1 MKTRTAIL
9 VSIAVLLGAPYASAQ
24 SFLGKLK
31 KTVKNA
37 VKQEVND
44 KVTDK
49 TTKVVKTTTGKS
61 TSATSS
67 KADTK
72 TRSTG
77 STSSSLPADH
87 TALFAPIGQAV
98 DSKYGTKTVKAER
111 PPKDETKQPDW
122 NDARISVYELDNK
135 SLVEEYLLLD
145 ECLNNKYFR
154 ATSPA
159 SARYSAV
166 LDELSQRTKALEKMV
181 DYYNEASDY
190 EADGDT
196 GFAKENYKLL
206 AGILK
211 GRPYKTLIRSSVAPF
226 FTSERELIKKD
237 VATYFNAHGGY
248 ENAHKAKFT
257 VLKQ

>member
-9 VSIAVLLGAPYASAQ
+9 VSIAVLLGVPDASAQ

-37 VKQEVND
+37 VKQEVSD

-67 KADTK
+67 K
-72 TRSTG
+72 TG
-77 STSSSLPADH
+77 GTSSSLPADH

-135 SLVEEYLLLD
+135 SLVEEFLLLD

-159 SARYSAV
+159 FARYSAV

-206 AGILK
+206 GGILK

-226 FTSERELIKKD
+226 FTSERELIKKN